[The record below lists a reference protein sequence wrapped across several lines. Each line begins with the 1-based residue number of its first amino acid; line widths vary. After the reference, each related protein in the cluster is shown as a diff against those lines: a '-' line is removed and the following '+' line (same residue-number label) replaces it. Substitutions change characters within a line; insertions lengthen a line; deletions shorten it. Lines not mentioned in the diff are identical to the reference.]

1 MKNIF
6 IIIGFLLLA
15 IAVYFYVLLFGSN
28 TGDFTDKT
36 FLFIPTGS
44 TYADLLKN
52 VEENHVVKN
61 IHSFD
66 KMATRIGLSRSVHPG
81 KYQIKQGMG
90 NFTIVQ
96 MLKGGKQIPVKLVI
110 NKLRTKD
117 DIVRKICH
125 SLEADSNELRML
137 FKDSSFLSTYG
148 IDSNQIQV
156 IVMPDTYQF
165 YWNTNS
171 KKAMEKIAK
180 NYLKFWTKDR
190 KDKAMKLNLSLPQ
203 IITLSSI
210 VEEETNMEDDK
221 PIIASTYL
229 NRLRKGMPL
238 QADPTLKYAVGN
250 FMLKRL
256 TEVQMRSSS
265 PYNTYRNKGLP
276 PGPICTPAITTIDAT
291 LDAPTTDYLYF
302 CAREDL
308 NGYSNFS
315 TTYAEHLINA
325 KKYQQALNK
334 RGIR

>member
-1 MKNIF
+1 
-6 IIIGFLLLA
+6 
-15 IAVYFYVLLFGSN
+15 
-28 TGDFTDKT
+28 
-36 FLFIPTGS
+36 
-44 TYADLLKN
+44 
-52 VEENHVVKN
+52 
-61 IHSFD
+61 
-66 KMATRIGLSRSVHPG
+66 
-81 KYQIKQGMG
+81 
-90 NFTIVQ
+90 
-96 MLKGGKQIPVKLVI
+96 
-110 NKLRTKD
+110 
-117 DIVRKICH
+117 
-125 SLEADSNELRML
+125 
-137 FKDSSFLSTYG
+137 
-148 IDSNQIQV
+148 
-156 IVMPDTYQF
+156 
-165 YWNTNS
+165 
-171 KKAMEKIAK
+171 
-180 NYLKFWTKDR
+180 
-190 KDKAMKLNLSLPQ
+190 MKLNLSLPQ
-203 IITLSSI
+203 IMTLSSI

-221 PIIASTYL
+221 PKIASTYL

-291 LDAPTTDYLYF
+291 LDAPATDYLYF

>member
-1 MKNIF
+1 
-6 IIIGFLLLA
+6 
-15 IAVYFYVLLFGSN
+15 
-28 TGDFTDKT
+28 
-36 FLFIPTGS
+36 
-44 TYADLLKN
+44 
-52 VEENHVVKN
+52 
-61 IHSFD
+61 
-66 KMATRIGLSRSVHPG
+66 
-81 KYQIKQGMG
+81 MG

-203 IITLSSI
+203 IMTLSSI

-291 LDAPTTDYLYF
+291 LDAPATDYLYF